1 MLFNSFEYILFF
13 LVAVLVHFSLP
24 QRWRLW
30 FLLAVSCYFYMRWQW
45 QYIFLIAGQTAVN
58 FFAGRQISRSR
69 SELSR
74 RFWLVSGLSVSLG
87 CLFVFKYANFALDSA
102 GALLQALGLP
112 YLQTHLRVI
121 LPVGISFF
129 TFQTLSYTIDI
140 YRRKCPE
147 ETSFHRFALYV
158 TFFPQLV
165 AGPIERAT
173 NLLQQFKRVTCFD
186 FSRLQNA
193 LPLIVWGLFKKVVI
207 ADRLAIYVNRIY
219 QNPDLYN
226 GPTLLL
232 ATVFFAFQI
241 YCDFSAYSDIAIGS
255 ARILGYDL
263 MQNFRLPY
271 LASSISDFWK
281 RWHISLSSWFADYVY
296 IPLGGN
302 RVNTWKWLR
311 NIFAVFLLSG
321 LWHGANWT
329 FVAWGALHGTY
340 YLIERFGGKLLK
352 TILPQQLPCPGLRQI
367 LKQIVVF
374 SAVVLAWVFFR
385 AASISDAGL
394 ILQRICSPWQGELY
408 MGGSQLTTILS
419 ISLIILLF
427 IVQLLQAKGLVSLY
441 LSPSRTPQALR
452 WSAYMLMLLGIALLG
467 ISSNAFI
474 YFQF

>member
-1 MLFNSFEYILFF
+1 M
-13 LVAVLVHFSLP
+13 
-24 QRWRLW
+24 
-30 FLLAVSCYFYMRWQW
+30 
-45 QYIFLIAGQTAVN
+45 
-58 FFAGRQISRSR
+58 
-69 SELSR
+69 
-74 RFWLVSGLSVSLG
+74 
-87 CLFVFKYANFALDSA
+87 
-102 GALLQALGLP
+102 P

-129 TFQTLSYTIDI
+129 TFQTLSYTIDV
-140 YRRKCPE
+140 YRKSCPE
-147 ETSFHRFALYV
+147 ERSFHRFALYV

-173 NLLQQFKRVTCFD
+173 NLLQQFGRATHFD
-186 FSRLQNA
+186 FKRLSDA
-193 LPLIVWGLFKKVVI
+193 LPLIIWGLFKKVVI
-207 ADRLAIYVNRIY
+207 ADRLAIYVNRVY

-302 RVNTWKWLR
+302 RVSSDKWVR
-311 NIFAVFLLSG
+311 NIFVVFLLSG

-329 FVAWGALHGTY
+329 FVAWGALHGCY

-352 TILPQQLPCPGLRQI
+352 GLLPQPLPRSKLCLC
-367 LKQIVVF
+367 LKSLLVF
-374 SAVVLAWVFFR
+374 AAVVLAWVFFR

-394 ILQRICSPWQGELY
+394 ILGRICSPWRGDLY
-408 MGGSQLTTILS
+408 MGGSQLTTVLS
-419 ISLIILLF
+419 ILLIILLVS
-427 IVQLLQAKGLVSLY
+427 VQLLQANKIISLY
-441 LSPSRTPQALR
+441 LSPTRVPTALR
-452 WSAYMLMLLGIALLG
+452 WCAYILMLLGIATLG
-467 ISSNAFI
+467 ISSNEFI